1 MPGAPSSPFSLR
13 FKASGRVLEAQ
24 VRGRVDGTADVI
36 ALFLALAGEVRRARA
51 TRLLVV
57 DHSEG
62 VVPGEDGLR
71 QLMAAMGGQGL
82 REIRIAY
89 VDARGTAIGRM
100 ELAEIVGREHGYDC
114 RVFGEESRARL
125 WLEYGER

>member
-1 MPGAPSSPFSLR
+1 MPGAPASPFSLR
-13 FKASGRVLEAQ
+13 FEVSGRALEAT
-24 VRGRVDGTADVI
+24 VGGRVDGTSDAI
-36 ALFLALAGEVRRARA
+36 ALFLALAGEVRRVAA
-51 TRLLVV
+51 SRLLVI

-62 VVPGEDGLR
+62 VVPAEDGLR

-82 REIRIAY
+82 QEIRIAY
-89 VDARGTAIGRM
+89 VDARGTAVGRM